1 MLISNDHI
9 FQQFASNKRLQE
21 EAAVDNQKR
30 VIYEFRK
37 KRQSDSLH

>member
-1 MLISNDHI
+1 MLISI
-9 FQQFASNKRLQE
+9 AVRSQYFASNKRLQK

-37 KRQSDSLH
+37 KRQSELE